1 MITKFFYEVRVVHI
15 VDPVTEVVQQLTQML
30 SYGGRMA
37 IHVVGRKKGVVEVC
51 KSIVSMCFAMTSCDE
66 LPLNSPKSNDD

>member
-51 KSIVSMCFAMTSCDE
+51 KSIISIRLETTTILPMTHS
-66 LPLNSPKSNDD
+66 LSKPS